1 MVRAKLRTL
10 HFDNIHNYAGMN
22 MSAYVFL
29 ENMHNPNFDVL
40 FEHMLKDICI
50 FYVFWILCFI
60 GTGGCASYCR
70 DVEWYWYSTWQGIGI
85 E

>member
-22 MSAYVFL
+22 ISAYVFL
-29 ENMHNPNFDVL
+29 ENMHNPKFDVL
-40 FEHMLKDICI
+40 FEHMLKDICM
-50 FYVFWILCFI
+50 FYVCIC
-60 GTGGCASYCR
+60 TGASYCR
-70 DVEWYWYSTWQGIGI
+70 DVEWYWHSTWQGIGI